1 MAETFKFDPFSDP
14 SDPRAAR
21 SPHCFACEEMLADA
35 LDQTLSDADQA
46 FFDRH
51 LATCAACSNSMADA
65 QRGAAWLELLKAP
78 RPEPSAHLMERI
90 LAQTTG
96 AQTTGAQTTG
106 AGTIRVPHSSQP
118 YRDKWVPATTH
129 VVPLPIRKI
138 LPFRLPVP
146 HINVPHI
153 NLPRFTGS
161 RFEPRLAMT
170 AAMAFFS
177 LALTL
182 NLTGV
187 KLNQLHASD
196 LKPSS
201 IKRAYFEANAQASR
215 YYSNLRVVH
224 VMESRVEDLRQANAD
239 ARPDSTPE
247 RQPETLQP
255 ESAPA
260 PGSQPKPAP
269 DNQPKPGPGVSRR
282 EAPQSHP
289 QFLLTDQKLRRSGD
303 AFSTRQTNKEGGLA

>member
-1 MAETFKFDPFSDP
+1 MAEIFKFDPFPDSSSDP
-14 SDPRAAR
+14 SDPR
-21 SPHCFACEEMLADA
+21 SPLCLACEEMLADA

-65 QRGAAWLELLKAP
+65 QRGAAWLELLKTP
-78 RPEPSAHLMERI
+78 RPEPSAHLMGRI

-96 AQTTGAQTTG
+96 AQAG

-118 YRDKWVPATTH
+118 HRDAGSPASGLGSLGWKEWVPASTPIA
-129 VVPLPIRKI
+129 PLPVRKI
-138 LPFRLPVP
+138 LPFRLP
-146 HINVPHI
+146 VPHI

-196 LKPSS
+196 LKPSG

-215 YYSNLRVVH
+215 YYDNLRVVR

-239 ARPDSTPE
+239 NQPDATPDQP
-247 RQPETLQP
+247 QPEI
-255 ESAPA
+255 
-260 PGSQPKPAP
+260 PKPETKP
-269 DNQPKPGPGVSRR
+269 DAKPTPDTKQKPAPGVSRR
-282 EAPQSHP
+282 ETPRP
-289 QFLLTDQKLRRSGD
+289 QFLLTDEKLRPTQNTLSI
-303 AFSTRQTNKEGGLA
+303 RQTNQEGGLA